1 MKVVLSA
8 RVEADI
14 ASQLEYGI
22 NHFGRDVAER
32 TFARVDTFLFQFLPN
47 HPYAGKY
54 IEAPGIYE
62 TWIAK
67 TPFVIFYRVNLK
79 PARSRSW
86 RSFITRK
93 TAPHSIRKIDLF

>member
-8 RVEADI
+8 RVEADV

-47 HPYAGKY
+47 YPYAGKH
-54 IEAPGIYE
+54 IEERGIYE

-67 TPFVIFYRVNLK
+67 TPFVVFYRVNTE
-79 PARSRSW
+79 ADT
-86 RSFITRK
+86 ITVL
-93 TAPHSIRKIDLF
+93 ALFHHAQDRAAFES